1 MKYFQKWEKLEY
13 KGFWLKGA
21 QKLMSQLSQGNLIDA
36 LYWFRAS
43 KINGKK
49 RKNTVTA
56 LRVSTKANYIKG
68 LKLENTMQIK
78 SDNLE
83 VYAKR

>member
-1 MKYFQKWEKLEY
+1 MCLNVK
-13 KGFWLKGA
+13 
-21 QKLMSQLSQGNLIDA
+21 
-36 LYWFRAS
+36 S

-49 RKNTVTA
+49 RKNTVTG
-56 LRVSTKANYIKG
+56 LRVSKVNYIKG
-68 LKLENTMQIK
+68 LKLKNTMQIK

>member
-1 MKYFQKWEKLEY
+1 MGEIGIQRVLVE
-13 KGFWLKGA
+13 GGA
-21 QKLMSQLSQGNLIDA
+21 KLMSQLSKENLIDV

-49 RKNTVTA
+49 RKNTVTG
-56 LRVSTKANYIKG
+56 LRVSKVNYIKG